1 MKDKAQHIKYW
12 CDTAK
17 DDWESIGFLFD
28 WKKYVQAL
36 FFVHLALE
44 KILKAHWVKNN
55 ENNFPPKTHNLIYL
69 YENAGVILSDE
80 DTDFLQMM
88 NTYQIESRYPDYLT
102 QLNRGTSKEQTE
114 EIITLANQIFKC
126 LQEKLP

>member
-1 MKDKAQHIKYW
+1 MYKH
-12 CDTAK
+12 C
-17 DDWESIGFLFD
+17 
-28 WKKYVQAL
+28 

-69 YENAGVILSDE
+69 YENAGVILSEE

-88 NTYQIESRYPDYLT
+88 NTYQIEGRYPDYMT

-114 EIITLANQIFKC
+114 EIISLANQIFKC